1 MTDSVFRTAPSEPT
15 EPTEPTVQTTDL
27 DTATSS
33 KVSVP
38 DLFVSYEEDQG
49 KPYTADYFELEH
61 TWKQPELR
69 REIEEINGYIKEQVS
84 KGKVDNSTKAVAAYL
99 KEMERKA
106 GLTRYESTN
115 NRITKILAYIDFQ
128 KVVHG

>member
-1 MTDSVFRTAPSEPT
+1 MSNSVFREANTQSETVEAPVTPVEN
-15 EPTEPTVQTTDL
+15 L
-27 DTATSS
+27 DVSTSS
-33 KVSVP
+33 KVNVP
-38 DLFVSYEEDQG
+38 SLFVSYEEDQG

-61 TWKQPELR
+61 MWKQPELKR
-69 REIEEINGYIKEQVS
+69 DIQEINGYIKTQVES
-84 KGKVDNSTKAVAAYL
+84 GKVGNSTKAVDQFL

-128 KVVHG
+128 RVVHG

>member
-1 MTDSVFRTAPSEPT
+1 MTNSVFRTSNTEAPEAPA
-15 EPTEPTVQTTDL
+15 PKADG
-27 DTATSS
+27 DTATVPD

-38 DLFVSYEEDQG
+38 NLFASYEEDQG
-49 KPYTADYFELEH
+49 KPYTAEYFELDH
-61 TWKQPELR
+61 MWKQPELKR
-69 REIEEINGYIKEQVS
+69 DITEINEYIKEQVS
-84 KGKVDNSTKAVAAYL
+84 KGKVDNSTKAVDQFL

-128 KVVHG
+128 RVVHG

>member
-1 MTDSVFRTAPSEPT
+1 MSNSVFREAKTEAVEAPVTPVEN
-15 EPTEPTVQTTDL
+15 L
-27 DTATSS
+27 DVSTSS
-33 KVSVP
+33 KVNVP

-61 TWKQPELR
+61 MWKQPELKR
-69 REIEEINGYIKEQVS
+69 DIQEINGYIKTQVES
-84 KGKVDNSTKAVAAYL
+84 GKVGNSTKAVDQFL

-128 KVVHG
+128 RVVHG

>member
-1 MTDSVFRTAPSEPT
+1 MTNSVFRTSQTPEPT
-15 EPTEPTVQTTDL
+15 AEVKAEPVDI
-27 DTATSS
+27 DVSTSS
-33 KVSVP
+33 KVSIP

-69 REIEEINGYIKEQVS
+69 REIEEINGYIKEQVT
-84 KGKVDNSTKAVAAYL
+84 KGNVDNSTKAVDKFL
-99 KEMERKA
+99 KELERKA
-106 GLTRYESTN
+106 GLTRYESTT
-115 NRITKILAYIDFQ
+115 NRISKILAYIDFQ